1 MNDHAQN
8 IEPGAAAP
16 GRRLRNKQEKLARIR
31 AAAQRLFASQ
41 GFDATTTR
49 QIAEEADIGAGTL
62 FLYAKSKEELLV
74 LVFQDDM
81 VRVND
86 ESFSTLPEDAS
97 LLDEI
102 FHVFRAM
109 CEFHERDRD
118 LGRVY
123 AKELGFVRGANRQGV
138 RDYMDSLFEG
148 LAGRVEVAK
157 SRGEVAED
165 VPSRTL
171 ASNLFATYFTHLQ
184 HALGDDLPLM
194 SPEQLDRL
202 RAALALQLRG
212 LGPSN

>member
-1 MNDHAQN
+1 MNEHAHE
-8 IEPGAAAP
+8 IDP
-16 GRRLRNKQEKLARIR
+16 GRAPLGRRQRNKQEKLGRIR

-49 QIAEEADIGAGTL
+49 QIADEADIGVGTL

-81 VRVND
+81 ARVRD
-86 ESFSTLPEDAS
+86 ESFATLPEGAS

-123 AKELGFVRGANRQGV
+123 AKEMGFVRGANRQGLH
-138 RDYMDSLFEG
+138 DYMEG
-148 LAGRVEVAK
+148 LYEGLSGRVEAAK

-171 ASNLFATYFTHLQ
+171 ASNLFASFFTHLQ
-184 HALGDDLPLM
+184 YGLGTDLPLT
-194 SPEQLDRL
+194 SPDQLDEL
-202 RAALALQLRG
+202 RAAFALQLRG
-212 LGPSN
+212 LGPSR